1 MEEWSA
7 QKSNIDAERSLVGS
21 ILIDTGAMALVSD
34 MVKPEDFDD
43 VLCRDTYAACLS
55 IWSEHGKIDTVTVHD
70 KIKVLDGQSNASLVN
85 LIDLVHDTPN
95 SVHIEQY
102 AQIVKKWSLL
112 RTLRRTGTEIV
123 RLTGMSD
130 DPDAIISE
138 ATSLLSGVSNS
149 NGKGSLKAWAELAGG
164 AYDEIEAAATGAK
177 QGGIKS
183 GLGDL
188 DRTLG
193 GFHKSDLI
201 ILAARPSV
209 GKTSLALN
217 IAEHAAKGGKTV
229 AFFSLEMSSSQLVQ
243 RIVSGDAAI
252 DASKIRTGTIGEAEW
267 QSIASSFSRLNSMP
281 LYIDDTSSIDIASI
295 RARCQRLNGEH
306 PIDLVVID
314 YLQLMGGDRRENR
327 VQEVS
332 EISRGLKSIARDLS
346 VPVIALSQLSRA
358 SESRDTKEPR
368 LSDLRESGS
377 IEQDADVV
385 LMLWRENERTEE
397 SRSTDGEVVNL
408 KIAKHRNGPTGE
420 YPLWFKKSQTRF
432 VGMVRESAQSPVQ
445 QRLVE

>member
-43 VLCRDTYAACLS
+43 ILCRDTYAACLS

-85 LIDLVHDTPN
+85 LIDLVHGTPN

-102 AQIVKKWSLL
+102 AQIVKKWSML

-138 ATSLLSGVSNS
+138 ATSLLSGVSNNNS
-149 NGKGSLKAWAELAGG
+149 KGSLKPWSDLASG
-164 AYDEIEAAATGAK
+164 AYDEIEAAASGAK

-267 QSIASSFSRLNSMP
+267 QSIANSFSRLNSMP

>member
-1 MEEWSA
+1 MEQWQA

-21 ILIDTGAMALVSD
+21 ILIDSGAIALVSD
-34 MVKPEDFDD
+34 TIKPEDFDD
-43 VLCRDTYAACLS
+43 VLCRDVYAACLS
-55 IWSEHGKIDTVTVHD
+55 IWGEHGNIDTVTVHD
-70 KIKVLDGQSNASLVN
+70 RIRAADGQSNATLVN
-85 LIDLVHDTPN
+85 LVDLVHDTPS

-102 AQIVKKWSLL
+102 AKIVKKWSML

-138 ATSLLSGVSNS
+138 ATSLLSAVSNEG
-149 NGKGSLKAWAELAGG
+149 GKGSLKIWGELANL

-177 QGGIKS
+177 DGGIKS

-217 IAEHAAKGGKTV
+217 IAEYAAKKNHTV

-243 RIVSGDAAI
+243 RIVSGDAAV
-252 DASKIRTGTIGEAEW
+252 DASRIRTGALGETEW
-267 QSIASSFSRLNSMP
+267 ASIANSFARMNTIP

-295 RARCQRLNGEH
+295 RARCQRLNGER
-306 PIDLVVID
+306 PIDLVIID

-332 EISRGLKSIARDLS
+332 EISRGLKSIARDLN

-432 VGMVRESAQSPVQ
+432 VGMVKESVQTPSQ